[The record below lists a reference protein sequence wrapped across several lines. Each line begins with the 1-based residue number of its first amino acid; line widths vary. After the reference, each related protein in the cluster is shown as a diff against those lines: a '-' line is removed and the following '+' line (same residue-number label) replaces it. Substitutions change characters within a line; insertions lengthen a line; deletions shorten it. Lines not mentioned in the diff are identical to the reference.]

1 MSENKK
7 CFLLKEFADFEYRRE
22 TEEDGKP
29 KKSKWGNMMVKGILQ
44 RADALNQN
52 GRIYPRA
59 VLQKEMENYNKL
71 ISERRALGELD
82 HADQP
87 VVNLKHV
94 SHVITETWW
103 EGNDVWGRVEVLE
116 DMDEGRQ
123 LKVLFQNDI
132 KVGISSRGL
141 GSLVERGDNLIVQD
155 DLQLVCW
162 DFVSEPSTHN
172 AFMMK
177 EAREV
182 KPEELERLYSKS
194 DKIDR
199 IANEI
204 LGIKEYN
211 MNGTKKY

>member
-1 MSENKK
+1 MTDNKK
-7 CFLLKEFADFEYRRE
+7 CFLLKEFAEFEYRRE
-22 TEEDGKP
+22 TEEDGNP

-44 RADALNQN
+44 RADTINQN
-52 GRIYPRA
+52 GRIYPKS
-59 VLQKEMENYNKL
+59 VLQKEMENYSKL

-94 SHVITETWW
+94 SHVITDVWW
-103 EGNDVWGRVEVLE
+103 EGNAVWGRVEVLE
-116 DMDEGRQ
+116 GMDEGRQ
-123 LKVLFQNDI
+123 LKVLFENDI

-141 GSLVERGDNLIVQD
+141 GSLVEQKDALIVQD

-162 DFVSEPSTHN
+162 DFVSEPSTPG

-177 EAREV
+177 EAREIT
-182 KPEELERLYSKS
+182 PEELRKYSTKT

-211 MNGTKKY
+211 MDGSRKF